1 MYGLLGEKL
10 GHSFSK
16 EIHESINDYTY
27 NLIEVKKEDFN
38 SFMNSKN
45 FKAINVTIPY
55 KEMVIPYLSYIDEI
69 ALKIGAVNTI
79 VNKDNKLYGYNTDY
93 LGLKKLLLKNNIT
106 LENKKVLIL
115 GTGGTSKTA
124 FVLCEDLKAKEII
137 KVSRTKK
144 DDVITY
150 EEAKL
155 MHNDANIII
164 NTTPCGMYPNDD
176 LVLELDNFSN
186 LEAVVD
192 VIYNPLN
199 TKLTRCAKQRNI
211 KCVNGLYMLVA
222 QAVYASYIFI
232 NIDVIEEKIDEVY
245 NKILNEKLNIA
256 LIGMPSCGKTTIS
269 KILSNKLNKELIDT
283 DIKIEESINMPI
295 SSFLNKENESEFRD
309 IESSVINEV
318 SKLNNVIISCGG
330 GVIKRKENIDYLR
343 RNSLII
349 FIDRNLELLQ
359 TTSSRPLSSNKI
371 DLEKLYN
378 ERYNIY
384 LNSCDY
390 VIENNEEI
398 EKTINKILEVYY
410 ENISNQWS

>member
-16 EIHESINDYTY
+16 EIHESINDYKY
-27 NLIEVKKEDFN
+27 NLIEVSKEDF
-38 SFMNSKN
+38 SCFMTNRN

-55 KEMVIPYLSYIDEI
+55 KEMVIPYLSYIDPK
-69 ALKIGAVNTI
+69 ALSIGAVNTI
-79 VNKDNKLYGYNTDY
+79 VNIDNKLYGYNTDY
-93 LGLKKLLLKNNIT
+93 LGLKKLILKNNIN
-106 LENKKVLIL
+106 LDNKKVLIL

-124 FVLCEDLKAKEII
+124 YVLSKDLNAKEIL
-137 KVSRTKK
+137 KVSRRKTENC
-144 DDVITY
+144 ITY
-150 EEAKL
+150 EEAL
-155 MHNDANIII
+155 ENHNDANIII

-176 LVLELDNFSN
+176 LVINLDSFAK

-199 TKLTRCAKQRNI
+199 TKLARIAKEKNI
-211 KCVNGLYMLVA
+211 KAVNGLYMLVA

-232 NIDVIEEKIDEVY
+232 NEEVIEEKIDEVY
-245 NKILNEKLNIA
+245 NKILNTKLNVA

-269 KILSNKLNKELIDT
+269 MMLGEKMEKEVVDT
-283 DIKIEESINMPI
+283 DLKIEEKIGMPI
-295 SSFLNKENESEFRD
+295 SSFLTKENEKEFRD
-309 IESSVINEV
+309 IEQEVIDEV

-330 GVIKRKENIDYLR
+330 GVIKRKENIDFLR

-359 TTSSRPLSSNKI
+359 TTSSRPLSSKKS

-378 ERYNIY
+378 ERYNLY

-390 VIENNEEI
+390 RIENNDDL
-398 EKTINKILEVYY
+398 EKTISKILEVYY
-410 ENISNQWS
+410 ENISN

>member
-38 SFMNSKN
+38 SFMKTKN

-93 LGLKKLLLKNNIT
+93 LGLKKLLLKNNIK

-124 FVLCEDLKAKEII
+124 YVLCEDLKAKEII

-176 LVLELDNFSN
+176 LVLELDNFNN

-232 NIDVIEEKIDEVY
+232 NIDAIEEKIDEVY
-245 NKILNEKLNIA
+245 NKILNKKLNIA

-295 SSFLNKENESEFRD
+295 SSFLNKKNESEFRD

-349 FIDRNLELLQ
+349 FIDRKLELLQ
-359 TTSSRPLSSNKI
+359 TTSSRPLSSNKS

-410 ENISNQWS
+410 ENISN